1 MCNENTFSPGDL
13 GRFIDRLKVEGY
25 KTKLIFVDYIDT
37 MVPTTSTFGNL
48 KEYDTQGQIVQELRN
63 LSRIHGI
70 PIISP
75 TQNQR
80 DSEDVTKLQSNRL
93 IGDSYKK
100 IRYADFIYM
109 MRMREDKNFLSEGVR
124 EQVVTKKKTADGIPQ
139 DAISPE
145 VLAIKDRLSNI
156 LVPLEIKITKS
167 KDSEKNKSR
176 FLLFCKENLRIYNNI
191 DEYIKD
197 SPMLKIA
204 SSKLEKE
211 IDLLISQAITNVVT
225 TDFME
230 MSSPG
235 SGLIDVLQT
244 DQSSIFQVDQTANM
258 FH

>member
-1 MCNENTFSPGDL
+1 MTIQQCIAARKSELELAILAENS
-13 GRFIDRLKVEGY
+13 
-25 KTKLIFVDYIDT
+25 YIDT
-37 MVPTTSTFGNL
+37 MVPTTSVFGNM

-70 PIISP
+70 PVISP

-80 DSEDVTKLQSNRL
+80 DSEDVTKMQSNKL

-100 IRYADFIYM
+100 IRYSDFIYM

-124 EQVVTKKKTADGIPQ
+124 EQVVIKKKTADGMPQ
-139 DAISPE
+139 DSVSPE
-145 VLAIKDRLSNI
+145 ILAIKDRLVDV

-197 SPMLKIA
+197 APMLKQA
-204 SSKLEKE
+204 SAKLEKD
-211 IDLLISQAITNVVT
+211 IDLLINQAITSVVQ

-230 MSSPG
+230 IPTMG
-235 SGLIDVLQT
+235 SGLADILFT
-244 DQSSIFQVDQTANM
+244 DQAKIFQVDNPSNM
-258 FH
+258 FQ